1 MNPPSRP
8 RLRRFGCPARSVD
21 AELLGV
27 LGVQSLP
34 AAELHGLGADDASNG
49 LTGEKPIQ
57 HIEVMEILVGEHE
70 FPIRRACRAVGLSR
84 TAWYRRPEN
93 ERSATER
100 WSDALQGVLE
110 KRPRWGFWKCYD
122 RLRLDG
128 RQWNHKRVRRVY
140 RSLGLNLPRR
150 TKRRPPRRPL
160 QILEAP
166 AALNRVWALDF
177 MHDRLYG
184 SGRPF
189 RTLNVVDE
197 ANREGLAIEV
207 GTSIPA
213 ARVVRVMEQLDEM
226 YGLPSS
232 ARGQRAGVSRRG
244 VPELVRG
251 ARHRDPL
258 HPARQAE
265 PERVRRA
272 LQQELPR
279 GDPRCLPLRDVDEAQ
294 QLTDQ
299 WLLDYND
306 YRPHDSLGGL
316 PPTSYMP
323 RPTAPDSSTF
333 EVCP

>member
-1 MNPPSRP
+1 
-8 RLRRFGCPARSVD
+8 
-21 AELLGV
+21 
-27 LGVQSLP
+27 
-34 AAELHGLGADDASNG
+34 
-49 LTGEKPIQ
+49 
-57 HIEVMEILVGEHE
+57 VGEHE
-70 FPIRRACRAVGLSR
+70 LPIRRACRAVGLSR
-84 TAWYRRPEN
+84 TAWYRRPADRAGKDRELVG
-93 ERSATER
+93 
-100 WSDALQGVLE
+100 ALQGVLE

-166 AALNRVWALDF
+166 ATLNRVWALDF

-213 ARVVRVMEQLDEM
+213 ARVVRVMEQLEEM

-232 ARGQRAGVSRRG
+232 IRVDNG
-244 VPELVRG
+244 PEFF
-251 ARHRDPL
+251 
-258 HPARQAE
+258 AE
-265 PERVRRA
+265 AFRSWCADHGIEIRFIQPGKPNQNAFVERFNKSYREEILDAYLFESV
-272 LQQELPR
+272 EE
-279 GDPRCLPLRDVDEAQ
+279 VQ

-306 YRPHDSLGGL
+306 YRPHDSLGGV

-323 RPTAPDSSTF
+323 RPTAPDLSTS